1 MFARF
6 RMLFQK
12 VTECS
17 EKFDRVTDIAVMKG
31 IAHVIN
37 EHFTNFTRTAGA
49 VQQIARERRCFDFR
63 KVFVFRDRGDFSRIE
78 SAHSEAVFKSNHD
91 YLSLQGSNKRCKM

>member
-1 MFARF
+1 M
-6 RMLFQK
+6 
-12 VTECS
+12 
-17 EKFDRVTDIAVMKG
+17 TDIAVMKG

-49 VQQIARERRCFDFR
+49 VQQIARERRCFDFW
-63 KVFVFRDRGDFSRIE
+63 KVFVFRDRGDFSRIK

-91 YLSLQGSNKRCKM
+91 YLSLQGSSKRCKM